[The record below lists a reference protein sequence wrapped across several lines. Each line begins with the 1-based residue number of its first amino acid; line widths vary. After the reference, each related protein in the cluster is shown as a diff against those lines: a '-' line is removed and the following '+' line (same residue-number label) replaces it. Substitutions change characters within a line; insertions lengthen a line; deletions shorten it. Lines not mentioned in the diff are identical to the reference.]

1 MALKDP
7 EEVLGDLIH
16 DDGERAHSQ
25 HRNFDAIGD
34 TIKVLDACLGGNQT
48 ACELLDEEANMAAN
62 EMELETPADFAND

>member
-25 HRNFDAIGD
+25 HSMYSLSVAITYIPLIDECFSFASFLIGNFDAIGD
-34 TIKVLDACLGGNQT
+34 TIKVLDACLGV
-48 ACELLDEEANMAAN
+48 
-62 EMELETPADFAND
+62 